1 MRYAAVSGAI
11 LLAAA
16 GLIATYVRVP
26 PPHIGSGSVCRT
38 AARPLAR
45 LELLFGSTRKDL
57 TPIGEEEWAAFVAA
71 EITPRF
77 PDGLTILTGY
87 GQWRDATGT
96 IVKETS
102 RLLLIWYAPA
112 VDSDSRIE
120 AIRTAYK
127 ARFGQESV
135 LRADGAP
142 ACVSF

>member
-1 MRYAAVSGAI
+1 MRYAAVSGVI

-16 GLIATYVRVP
+16 GLIAIYVRVP
-26 PPHIGSGSVCRT
+26 PPHIGSGSVCST

-96 IVKETS
+96 IVNPS
-102 RLLLIWYAPA
+102 YGF
-112 VDSDSRIE
+112 D
-120 AIRTAYK
+120 
-127 ARFGQESV
+127 
-135 LRADGAP
+135 LR
-142 ACVSF
+142 

>member
-1 MRYAAVSGAI
+1 MRYTAVYGAI

-26 PPHIGSGSVCRT
+26 SALMSSGQACRAT
-38 AARPLAR
+38 SRPLAR
-45 LELLFGSTRKDL
+45 LELIFGSERKDL
-57 TPIGEEEWAAFVAA
+57 PPIGEEEWAAFVAA

-77 PDGLTILTGY
+77 PGGLTVLTGY
-87 GQWRDATGT
+87 GQWRGAAGT
-96 IVKETS
+96 LVKETS

-112 VDSDSRIE
+112 PDADGRIE

-127 ARFGQESV
+127 ARFGQENV
-135 LRADGAP
+135 LRADGAA

>member
-26 PPHIGSGSVCRT
+26 PPHIGSVSACRT

-57 TPIGEEEWAAFVAA
+57 TPISEEEWAAFVAA

-87 GQWRDATGT
+87 GQWRDARGT

-112 VDSDSRIE
+112 ADSDNRIE
-120 AIRTAYK
+120 AIRAAYK

-135 LRADGAP
+135 LRADGAQ

>member
-16 GLIATYVRVP
+16 GLIATHVRVP
-26 PPHIGSGSVCRT
+26 PPRIGSGPVCST

-57 TPIGEEEWAAFVAA
+57 TPISEEEWAAFVAA

-102 RLLLIWYAPA
+102 RLLLIWYVPA
-112 VDSDSRIE
+112 ANSDSHIE
-120 AIRTAYK
+120 AIRAAYNTNRLK
-127 ARFGQESV
+127 T
-135 LRADGAP
+135 
-142 ACVSF
+142 

>member
-16 GLIATYVRVP
+16 GLIATYVLVP
-26 PPHIGSGSVCRT
+26 PPHIGSGPVCST

-45 LELLFGSTRKDL
+45 LELLFGSTRQDL
-57 TPIGEEEWAAFVAA
+57 TPISEEEWAAFVAA

-87 GQWRDATGT
+87 GQWRDARGT

-112 VDSDSRIE
+112 ADSDNRIE
-120 AIRTAYK
+120 AIRAAYK

-135 LRADGAP
+135 LRADGPA

>member
-26 PPHIGSGSVCRT
+26 PPHIGGRPVCST

-71 EITPRF
+71 EIAPRF

-96 IVKETS
+96 MVKETS

-112 VDSDSRIE
+112 ADSDSRIE
-120 AIRTAYK
+120 AIRAAYK

>member
-57 TPIGEEEWAAFVAA
+57 TPISEEEWAAFVAA

-102 RLLLIWYAPA
+102 RLLLRP
-112 VDSDSRIE
+112 
-120 AIRTAYK
+120 IRTA
-127 ARFGQESV
+127 ASRPSAPPIRRV
-135 LRADGAP
+135 LVKRVFCGRTERRPASRSRA
-142 ACVSF
+142 

>member
-1 MRYAAVSGAI
+1 MRYAAISGAI

-16 GLIATYVRVP
+16 GLIATYLVVSP
-26 PPHIGSGSVCRT
+26 AHIGSGPVCST

-87 GQWRDATGT
+87 GQWRDARGT

-102 RLLLIWYAPA
+102 RLLLIWNAPA
-112 VDSDSRIE
+112 ADSDSRIE
-120 AIRTAYK
+120 AIRAAYK

-135 LRADGAP
+135 LRADGPA